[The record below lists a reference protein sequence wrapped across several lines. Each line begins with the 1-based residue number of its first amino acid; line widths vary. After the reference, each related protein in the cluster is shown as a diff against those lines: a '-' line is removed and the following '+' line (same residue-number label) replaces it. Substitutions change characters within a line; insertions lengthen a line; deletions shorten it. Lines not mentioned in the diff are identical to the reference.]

1 MAHKKAA
8 GSVKNNRD
16 SRSKRLGVKVFGSE
30 KVIKGEILVRQ
41 RGTKFHPGVNVKR
54 ASDDSLISL
63 TDGILEFV
71 KKKVI
76 GFNGNLTKR
85 TYLNIVI
92 PSLEKKE
99 VKVKTK
105 TEDKLKTV
113 SSKKTLPKVAKEKTI
128 AKKKTIKEKLI

>member
-16 SRSKRLGVKVFGSE
+16 SKSKRLGVKVFGSE

-63 TDGILEFV
+63 SDGILEFV

-76 GFNGNLTKR
+76 AFNGNLTKR
-85 TYLNIVI
+85 TFLNII
-92 PSLEKKE
+92 PTPPITT
-99 VKVKTK
+99 TK
-105 TEDKLKTV
+105 
-113 SSKKTLPKVAKEKTI
+113 AKEKKITI
-128 AKKKTIKEKLI
+128 KVAAKKKVEKVTK

>member
-85 TYLNIVI
+85 TYLNII
-92 PSLEKKE
+92 TSFIEKNE
-99 VKVKTK
+99 DSVKNITTKKSVSPKKVPAKTI
-105 TEDKLKTV
+105 
-113 SSKKTLPKVAKEKTI
+113 KEKTT
-128 AKKKTIKEKLI
+128 AKKKTIKEKSI

>member
-63 TDGILEFV
+63 KDGILEFV
-71 KKKVI
+71 KRKVI

-92 PSLEKKE
+92 PNIEEKQDFTKIKTAKSL
-99 VKVKTK
+99 
-105 TEDKLKTV
+105 V
-113 SSKKTLPKVAKEKTI
+113 SSKKVSTKNTEKKVVKEKSI
-128 AKKKTIKEKLI
+128 

>member
-16 SRSKRLGVKVFGSE
+16 SKSKRLGVKVFGSE
-30 KVIKGEILVRQ
+30 KVVKGEILVRQ
-41 RGTKFHPGVNVKR
+41 RGTKFHAGANVKR

-76 GFNGNLTKR
+76 AFNGNLTRR
-85 TYLNIVI
+85 TYLNII
-92 PSLEKKE
+92 PKE
-99 VKVKTK
+99 VIEVKKVAIKKLTPSVTKPKTTTK
-105 TEDKLKTV
+105 KKTV
-113 SSKKTLPKVAKEKTI
+113 KEKTI
-128 AKKKTIKEKLI
+128 